1 MYEKVVAM
9 LAQYLDADKNSITR
23 ETDLKKD
30 LKADSLVLVELLFTL
45 EEETGITVD
54 DEAATKLN
62 TVGEIADYIEAA
74 LKDKK

>member
-1 MYEKVVAM
+1 MYEKVVSM
-9 LAQYLDADKNSITR
+9 LAQYLDVDEKSITR

-54 DEAATKLN
+54 DEAATELN
-62 TVGEIADYIEAA
+62 TVGEIVDYIENA
-74 LKDKK
+74 LKEKK

>member
-1 MYEKVVAM
+1 MCIR
-9 LAQYLDADKNSITR
+9 DRR

-62 TVGEIADYIEAA
+62 TVGEIVDYIEAA

>member
-45 EEETGITVD
+45 EEETGIT
-54 DEAATKLN
+54 
-62 TVGEIADYIEAA
+62 
-74 LKDKK
+74 DKK

>member
-1 MYEKVVAM
+1 M
-9 LAQYLDADKNSITR
+9 
-23 ETDLKKD
+23 
-30 LKADSLVLVELLFTL
+30 LVELLFTL

-62 TVGEIADYIEAA
+62 TVGEIVDYIEAA

>member
-23 ETDLKKD
+23 ETD

-62 TVGEIADYIEAA
+62 TVGEIVDYIEAA

>member
-1 MYEKVVAM
+1 MYEKVVSM
-9 LAQYLDADKNSITR
+9 LAQYLDVDEKSITR

-54 DEAATKLN
+54 DEAATELN
-62 TVGEIADYIEAA
+62 TVGEIVDYIENA

>member
-1 MYEKVVAM
+1 MFEKVVAM
-9 LAQYLDADKNSITR
+9 LAQYLDADKNSIRR

-62 TVGEIADYIEAA
+62 TVGEIVDYIEAA

>member
-1 MYEKVVAM
+1 MYEKVVSM
-9 LAQYLDADKNSITR
+9 LAQYLDVDEKSITR

-45 EEETGITVD
+45 EKETGITVD
-54 DEAATKLN
+54 DEAATELN
-62 TVGEIADYIEAA
+62 TVGEIVDYIENA

>member
-1 MYEKVVAM
+1 MYEKVVSM
-9 LAQYLDADKNSITR
+9 IAQYLDVDEKSITR

-54 DEAATKLN
+54 DEAATELN
-62 TVGEIADYIEAA
+62 TVGEIVDYIENA

>member
-1 MYEKVVAM
+1 MYEKVVSM
-9 LAQYLDADKNSITR
+9 LAQYLDVDEKSITR
-23 ETDLKKD
+23 KTDLKKD

-54 DEAATKLN
+54 DEAATELN
-62 TVGEIADYIEAA
+62 TVGEIVDYIENA

>member
-1 MYEKVVAM
+1 MVAM
-9 LAQYLDADKNSITR
+9 LAQYLDADKNSIRR

-62 TVGEIADYIEAA
+62 TVGEIVDYIEAA